1 MFCVYGGLMNIS
13 TIILY
18 AMATFFLVISLVKD
32 RKKTVMG
39 MKKGFM
45 AFKKIL
51 PLLIPLFLIVG
62 IVLTYVTP
70 EMIRQ
75 ILGEES
81 GWIGTTLGLLLGSL
95 AFMPPFVAFPL
106 GAELI
111 EKGAGFPQVA
121 AFVTTLMGV
130 GFVYLQAEIKFFG
143 TGSTIRRN
151 SLAFVAAIIVA
162 LVIGV
167 LM

>member
-1 MFCVYGGLMNIS
+1 MNIS
-13 TIILY
+13 TVVLY
-18 AMATFFLVISLVKD
+18 VLSIMLLIISLIKD
-32 RKKTVMG
+32 RKKTKMG
-39 MKKGFM
+39 IKKGFM

-62 IVLTYVTP
+62 VVLTFVTP
-70 EMIRQ
+70 EMIKNL
-75 ILGEES
+75 LGEDS
-81 GWIGTTLGLLLGSL
+81 GWLGGTFGLLIGSI
-95 AFMPPFVAFPL
+95 AFMPPFVTFPL
-106 GAELI
+106 GSDLI
-111 EKGAGFPQVA
+111 AGGAGFPQVA

-151 SLAFVAAIIVA
+151 SLAFIAAVTVA
-162 LVIGV
+162 LAVGV

>member
-1 MFCVYGGLMNIS
+1 MNIS

-18 AMATFFLVISLVKD
+18 ALAAVFLIVSLIKD
-32 RKKTVMG
+32 RKKTAMG

-62 IVLTYVTP
+62 IVLTFVTP

-75 ILGEES
+75 ILGEDS
-81 GWIGTTLGLLLGSL
+81 GWIGVTLGLVLGSV
-95 AFMPPFVAFPL
+95 AFMPPFVTFPL
-106 GAELI
+106 AAELL

-130 GFVYLQAEIKFFG
+130 GIVYLQAEIKFFG
-143 TGSTIRRN
+143 TGSTLRRN
-151 SLAFVAAIIVA
+151 VLAFTAAIIVA

>member
-1 MFCVYGGLMNIS
+1 MNIS

-18 AMATFFLVISLVKD
+18 LLSLVFLIISILKD

-39 MKKGFM
+39 IKKGFT

-51 PLLIPLFLIVG
+51 PLLIPLFVIVG
-62 IVLTYVTP
+62 VLLTFVTP
-70 EMIRQ
+70 EMINN

-81 GWIGTTLGLLLGSL
+81 GWLGITFGLVIGSV
-95 AFMPPFVAFPL
+95 AFLPPFVTFPF

-111 EKGAGFPQVA
+111 ANGAGLPQVA
-121 AFVTTLMGV
+121 ALVTTLMGV
-130 GFVYLQAEIKFFG
+130 GFVYLQAEMKFFG
-143 TGSTIRRN
+143 VGSTLKRN
-151 SLAFVAAIIVA
+151 SLAFIAAITVA
-162 LVIGV
+162 LAVGV